1 MNFSVVRGMPCLLK
15 IEKILFYAF
24 IFLIPLQ
31 IRTTIS
37 WQGSEW
43 SSIFLYLTDL
53 LLVGVFIFAII
64 NTKLKGLRF
73 KKSDFILILFFLV
86 AAISLFKSVDLGN
99 SAYRLVKLLEFAIL
113 YVYIMYRKEFLGL
126 NGILRVIFASGVF
139 QAILAIAQFYKQG
152 SLGLKFIEA
161 GSYAPG
167 EAGVAT
173 FISGTEKVMRAYG
186 SFPHPNVLAAF
197 LLLAIFCFYALWLK
211 SEKPRGLI
219 GPIGPIGLMGLIF
232 ALFLTFSRGT
242 ILVFVFVSFAFFIF
256 RFFQLRAFYHTDER
270 LAMGKKMMILALFFV
285 IFSVISALLVLPY
298 FKTRFIKIS
307 LGEEAIDLR
316 FFYSKMAFAM
326 IKEKPFLGI
335 GMGNFANYS
344 REFPAYIRAA
354 NKIYNSGGFTG
365 KEIPE
370 WLYQPA
376 HNIYL
381 LIASEIGILGALI
394 FIVFLLIKFFKNIK
408 PMKPKE
414 LSELIGPMIFLFA
427 GFLVLGLNDHYFWT
441 LQSGGIIFWL
451 VLALI
456 SHNTQH
462 VTRNN

>member
-1 MNFSVVRGMPCLLK
+1 
-15 IEKILFYAF
+15 
-24 IFLIPLQ
+24 
-31 IRTTIS
+31 
-37 WQGSEW
+37 
-43 SSIFLYLTDL
+43 
-53 LLVGVFIFAII
+53 
-64 NTKLKGLRF
+64 
-73 KKSDFILILFFLV
+73 
-86 AAISLFKSVDLGN
+86 
-99 SAYRLVKLLEFAIL
+99 
-113 YVYIMYRKEFLGL
+113 LGL
-126 NGILRVIFASGVF
+126 SGIFKAIFASGVF
-139 QAILAIAQFYKQG
+139 QAILAIAQFYKQS

-197 LLLAIFCFYALWLK
+197 LLLAIFCFYALWLSNSFKNKK
-211 SEKPRGLI
+211 SQLLYVI
-219 GPIGPIGLMGLIF
+219 CYMLHVF

-256 RFFQLRAFYHTDER
+256 RFFQLRTFYHTDER
-270 LAMGKKMMILALFFV
+270 LAMGKRMMILALFFV

-307 LGEEAIDLR
+307 LEEEAIDLR
-316 FFYSKMAFAM
+316 FFYNKMAVEM

-381 LIASEIGILGALI
+381 LIASEIGIFGALI
-394 FIVFLLIKFFKNIK
+394 FIVFLLIRFSRNIR
-408 PMKPKE
+408 PIKPKE
-414 LSELIGPMIFLFA
+414 LSVLVGPMIFLFV
-427 GFLVLGLNDHYFWT
+427 GFLILGLNDHYFWT
-441 LQSGGIIFWL
+441 LQSGEIMFWL
-451 VLALI
+451 SLALI

-462 VTRNN
+462 VTHNN